1 MSQYLHFCLVPEKD
15 EKELVF
21 ATFSRSTDVYSM
33 FNDSIHIPFRMQ
45 DEYTVLDKEKANI
58 VLKEA
63 EEDINKSKN
72 RLNLIK
78 ECYNSVNTHTTQEY
92 DDYVEE
98 YTGLVEYINDLEGAY
113 IYVKHLLDLFVYELV
128 YSDFKEV
135 RMFIG

>member
-1 MSQYLHFCLVPEKD
+1 MSQYLHFCLIPEKD

-21 ATFSRSTDVYSM
+21 VAYSRSTSLYSM
-33 FNDSIHIPFRMQ
+33 FNDSIHIPFRME
-45 DEYTVLDKEKANI
+45 DEYTVLNKEKADI

-63 EEDINKSKN
+63 EEDIKKSKS

-78 ECYNSVNTHTTQEY
+78 ECYNSVTVHTTQEY
-92 DDYVEE
+92 DNYVEE
-98 YTGLVEYINDLEGAY
+98 YTGLVEYINELEETY
-113 IYVKHLLDLFVYELV
+113 ECVKHLLDLLVYELE